1 MNLLPVAEKLEADGV
16 GVMADTIFINMI
28 PAEAP
33 TGVLL
38 RNPLAGTQI
47 DYELPGFYK
56 TQFKVICRAPNYAE
70 GEALIQAVFDSLT
83 VAETQVG
90 TMYVK
95 HMRPKTKPAVFPLSK
110 GNLLEFAAD
119 FDICFTE

>member
-1 MNLLPVAEKLEADGV
+1 MNLLPLAEKLEADGV

-28 PAEAP
+28 PVEAP

-38 RNPLAGTQI
+38 RNPLQGTLI

-56 TQFKVICRAPNYAE
+56 TTFKVICRAPNYAE

-83 VAETQVG
+83 VIEAQVG
-90 TMYVK
+90 PMYVK
-95 HMRPKTKPAVFPLSK
+95 HMWPRTKPVVFPLSK
-110 GNLLEFAAD
+110 GNLLELSAD
-119 FDICFTE
+119 FDVCFCE

>member
-1 MNLLPVAEKLEADGV
+1 MNLFPIAEKLEADGV
-16 GVMADTIFINMI
+16 GVMAETIFINMI

-38 RNPLAGTQI
+38 RNPLQGTEI

-56 TQFKVICRAPNYAE
+56 TQFKVIVRATTYPD

-83 VAETQVG
+83 MLDKQVG
-90 TMYVK
+90 TMFVK
-95 HMRPKTKPAVFPLSK
+95 YMRPKTKPVVFPLSK
-110 GNLLEFAAD
+110 GNLLEFSAD
-119 FDICFTE
+119 FVTCFTE